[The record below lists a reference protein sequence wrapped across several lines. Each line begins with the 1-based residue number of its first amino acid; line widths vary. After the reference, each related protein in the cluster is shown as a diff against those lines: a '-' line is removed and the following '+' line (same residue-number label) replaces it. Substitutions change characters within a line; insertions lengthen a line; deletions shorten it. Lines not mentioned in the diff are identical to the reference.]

1 MLLEARE
8 ITKRFAGTIALDA
21 VSIEIERGERVGLIG
36 PNGAGKTTYFNCILG
51 LLRPDGGRV
60 LFADRDVTA
69 WRPYRRAKLGLGRTF
84 QRIELFVGL
93 TVRQHLLVATRV
105 RQGNGSLWRDL
116 TNRAAPSADERAAI
130 DHILALLQ
138 LDTVADRP
146 IETLTLGQCRLVEVG
161 RALMGANEL
170 LLLDEPSSGLDRRE
184 TDALTAVLS
193 DVQVDRGLSILL
205 VEHDVAMVRSFVDR
219 LYVLD
224 AGRLIASGETHQV
237 LSDDAVRTAYLG
249 SGQ

>member
-1 MLLEARE
+1 MLLEAHE
-8 ITKRFAGTIALDA
+8 ITKRFAGTTALEA
-21 VSIEIERGERVGLIG
+21 VTMEIERGERVGLIG
-36 PNGAGKTTYFNCILG
+36 PNGAGKTTFFNCILG

-60 LFADRDVTA
+60 VFADRDVTS

-84 QRIELFVGL
+84 QRIELFVGM

-105 RQGNGSLWRDL
+105 REGNGSLWKDL
-116 TNRAAPSADERAAI
+116 LNRGGPSTDERAAT
-130 DHILALLQ
+130 DHILQLLQ
-138 LDTVADRP
+138 LDAVADRP

-161 RALMGANEL
+161 RALMGANEM

-184 TDALTAVLS
+184 TDALTEVLS
-193 DVQVDRGLSILL
+193 AVQVDRGLSILL
-205 VEHDVAMVRSFVDR
+205 VEHDVAMVRSFVNR

-224 AGRLIASGETHQV
+224 AGRLIASGETHAV
-237 LSDDAVRTAYLG
+237 LSDAAVRTAYLG